1 MEKLEGILQAWRAT
15 PPQPLALDKIK
26 RADALQ
32 PRDPAIAPC
41 KDRDRIRQQSE
52 EHIEYLRDALTLRPA
67 DALEP
72 ALVAAIDGGLF
83 LVDGHHRWMAS
94 KRAGRKTM
102 EGRVVKATWGEA
114 VMVSKLCNLDGVKL
128 GMHDA
133 QRREALWQHLA
144 NTTARG
150 TTPLPSHMSLRKL
163 AARFGV
169 GSQSTVAAMLKR
181 MTHVVPS
188 EYSPAACDPGTG
200 WPRWRQVWGRPAGAA
215 FDTVAPDAWLHA
227 RAAKAAQWIARFLE
241 SDGPEALALAVQLL
255 QQERAADA
263 DMQEALAALA
273 TWTATTGASD
283 T

>member
-52 EHIEYLRDALTLRPA
+52 EHTEYLRDA

-72 ALVAAIDGGLF
+72 ALVAAIDGGLY

-128 GMHDA
+128 GMHAA

-144 NTTARG
+144 NTTVRG
-150 TTPLPSHMSLRKL
+150 TMPLPPSVSLRKL

-169 GSQSTVAAMLKR
+169 GSPSTVAAMLKR
-181 MTHVVPS
+181 MTHVVLS

-200 WPRWRQVWGRPAGAA
+200 WPRWRQVWGQPTGAA
-215 FDTVAPDAWLHA
+215 FDTVAPNARLHA
-227 RAAKAAQWIARFLE
+227 RAAKAAQWIAQFLE
-241 SDGPEALALAVQLL
+241 NEGPEALAIAVQLL